1 MSRTEDKRASMP
13 DNLPHP
19 GITMHRLRVGAGM
32 AGFIV
37 VAGFLVIGLIGV
49 PMFRYFWEWRS
60 SWARWWRPDSTS
72 SAAGDAHDRRTSSLA
87 R

>member
-1 MSRTEDKRASMP
+1 MP

-49 PMFRYFWEWRS
+49 PMFRYFLGM
-60 SWARWWRPDSTS
+60 AIIMGAVV
-72 SAAGDAHDRRTSSLA
+72 AAGLYFVRRWRRT
-87 R
+87 

>member
-1 MSRTEDKRASMP
+1 MSRTEDKRAPMP

-49 PMFRYFWEWRS
+49 PMFRYFLGM
-60 SWARWWRPDSTS
+60 AIIMGAVV
-72 SAAGDAHDRRTSSLA
+72 AAGLYFVRRWRRT
-87 R
+87 